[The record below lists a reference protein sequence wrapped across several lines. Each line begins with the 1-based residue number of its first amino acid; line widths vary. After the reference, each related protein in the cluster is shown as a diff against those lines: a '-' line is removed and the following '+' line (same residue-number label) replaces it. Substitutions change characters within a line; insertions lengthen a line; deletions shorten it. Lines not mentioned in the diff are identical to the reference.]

1 MNGST
6 VSKAGESSEWLS
18 CGFKHILPEGGG
30 WDGRKGR
37 VVPAQTLEDSR
48 ESLAAGRHGLAEYTT
63 RSILLLCSH
72 CTLKQMISLFF
83 GGRGGEQQVNL

>member
-18 CGFKHILPEGGG
+18 CGFKHILPEGGLG
-30 WDGRKGR
+30 WKEGLCGPCAD
-37 VVPAQTLEDSR
+37 PEDSR
-48 ESLAAGRHGLAEYTT
+48 QEPGSRKTCIPSRNTST
-63 RSILLLCSH
+63 RSILLCSH

-83 GGRGGEQQVNL
+83 GGRGGESNK